1 MFCRNDL
8 AFDSGTITVGSD
20 GNRYTPGRYR
30 TFQTKKYVWA
40 SGIDHPFTQQPTVI
54 ANPHIQTDMKV
65 CKATEG
71 IVKEPSNIAWKA
83 IINKIQAET
92 NITYLYLQWAVWLRG
107 EEMVRQMRDPML
119 K

>member
-1 MFCRNDL
+1 MVFN
-8 AFDSGTITVGSD
+8 SGTIMVGSD
-20 GNRYTPGRYR
+20 GNRYTPRRYG
-30 TFQTKKYVWA
+30 TFWTKKSVWA
-40 SGIDHPFTQQPTVI
+40 SGIDHLFTQQPMVI

-71 IVKEPSNIAWKA
+71 IIKEPSNITWKA
-83 IINKIQAET
+83 IINKIQADT
-92 NITYLYLQWAVWLRG
+92 NITYLYLQQAVWLRG